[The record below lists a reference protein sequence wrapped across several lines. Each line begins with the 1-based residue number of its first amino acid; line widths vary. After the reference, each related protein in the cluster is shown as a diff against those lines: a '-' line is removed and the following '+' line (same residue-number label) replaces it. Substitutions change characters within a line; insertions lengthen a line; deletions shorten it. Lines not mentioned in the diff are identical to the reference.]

1 MKKFLLLMLAFA
13 LVLGCDYT
21 VPLVTTPGIEIDKSV
36 LGLWRN
42 SAEDKKTE
50 QLLVLPLDK
59 NEYLVFTAIPQY
71 LRKSWNIL
79 FSPATRQG

>member
-1 MKKFLLLMLAFA
+1 
-13 LVLGCDYT
+13 
-21 VPLVTTPGIEIDKSV
+21 